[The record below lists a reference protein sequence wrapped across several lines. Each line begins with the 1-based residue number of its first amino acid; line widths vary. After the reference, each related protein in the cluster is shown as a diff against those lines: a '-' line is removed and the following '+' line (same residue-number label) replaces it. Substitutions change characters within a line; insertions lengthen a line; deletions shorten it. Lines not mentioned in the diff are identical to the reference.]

1 LTLAALQVALSQPH
15 RAWRLTLDQE
25 DVMGLA
31 PVIEAHPGRGIGH
44 IPHNQAHGLWALGQR
59 AADVGGTWRFPFLA
73 DQVMGL
79 EALHARASAAGFDNV
94 LGWSGAALTS
104 RTGAAL

>member
-1 LTLAALQVALSQPH
+1 
-15 RAWRLTLDQE
+15 
-25 DVMGLA
+25 MGLA
-31 PVIEAHPGRGIGH
+31 PVIEAHPERGIGH
-44 IPHNQAHGLWALGQR
+44 IPHNQTHGLWALGQR

-104 RTGAAL
+104 RNGAAL